1 MKNKFHFILLF
12 LATTMVFTACVKD
25 EDEVS
30 YGAETP
36 VDRADPLL
44 LVNTPIISFVAGEPS
59 YELDLLAFIPSGN
72 ATSKINVLSTFTD
85 AATGAVSNEVVLK
98 TFDVS
103 SGENP
108 INSTITYAD
117 LKAGLTVNGG
127 GLPANEVDIAV
138 GSKWD
143 LTLAPVDGSGA
154 ATFGTKAVTVGVLS
168 PFAGIYTVIES
179 DYWRINVQSGGADW
193 TGTQIFIGSVDE
205 NTFSHNDWWGPFAAT
220 GFFTFDLN
228 PDNTIT
234 IPDVPEQL
242 FFSGNDMLTCQEDAG
257 SFANVPCTGS
267 NELIPSADGKHIIT
281 LTYGYFTASGDE
293 NEGPREF
300 YEKLE
305 KNL

>member
-12 LATTMVFTACVKD
+12 LATTMVFTSCVKD
-25 EDEVS
+25 EDPIS
-30 YGAETP
+30 YGADTP
-36 VDRADPLL
+36 VTRVDPLL

-85 AATGAVSNEVVLK
+85 ATTGDVSEQVVLT

-108 INSTITYAD
+108 INSSITYAD
-117 LKAGLTVNGG
+117 LKNGIT
-127 GLPANEVDIAV
+127 GLPDNEVDIPV

-143 LTLAPVDGSGA
+143 LVLQPVDGSGA
-154 ATFGTKAVTVGVLS
+154 ETFGTESVTVGVLS

-179 DYWRINVQSGGADW
+179 DYWRIGVQSGGADW
-193 TGTQIFIGSVDE
+193 TGTEIFIGSVDAT
-205 NTFSHNDWWGPFAAT
+205 TFSHNDWWGPFSSA
-220 GFFTFDLN
+220 GFFTFVLN
-228 PDNTIT
+228 ADNTIT
-234 IPDVPEQL
+234 VPDTPEQL

-257 SFANVPCTGS
+257 SFVNVPCAGS

-293 NEGPREF
+293 NEGAREF